1 MNILYISFFLK
12 NYKYYIAVFIFNWL
26 SQQDSNLRIEE
37 SKSSALSLGDGSI
50 YTYHLAMAQYIGLFG
65 FEPKNTC
72 VRDKCLNR
80 LAIALQN
87 KARFIFNQAIK
98 IFLIAVLAFS

>member
-1 MNILYISFFLK
+1 MNILYISFSCK

-26 SQQDSNLRIEE
+26 SQKESNFRW
-37 SKSSALSLGDGSI
+37 GSQSPLP
-50 YTYHLAMAQYIGLFG
+50 YHLAMTQYIGLFG

-72 VRDKCLNR
+72 VRDKCLNH
-80 LAIALQN
+80 LAIVLQN

-98 IFLIAVLAFS
+98 IFLIAVLAFR